1 MSANAASERV
11 MEPRERVL
19 VIERVFNAPREL
31 VWDAFT
37 KPEHLRNWMG
47 PRHHPAVQF
56 DADVR
61 PGGKWRGCLRALDG
75 SRDLWQGG
83 MFHEV
88 ERPERLVYTFQWD
101 KHDEQDAT
109 FETLIT
115 ITFEEIDD
123 DETLMKFHQATFNT
137 ESNRNGHNE
146 GWNSAFDRLDDLL
159 ATLEAH
165 DA

>member
-1 MSANAASERV
+1 MAASAAIELV
-11 MEPRERVL
+11 MEPREQVL
-19 VIERVFNAPREL
+19 VIERAFQAPREL
-31 VWDAFT
+31 VWEAFT

-47 PRHHPAVQF
+47 PRHYPAVQF

-61 PGGKWRGCLRALDG
+61 PGGKWRGRLRAIDD

-88 ERPERLVYTFQWD
+88 VRPERLVYTFQWD
-101 KHDEQDAT
+101 KHDEQDVT

-115 ITFEEIDD
+115 ITFEEIDE

-146 GWNSAFDRLDDLL
+146 GWTSAFDRLDELL
-159 ATLEAH
+159 EKLEARN
-165 DA
+165 A